1 MNTKHIVTARREVPR
16 TETGFEKETTMRS
29 IKAFSRG
36 QAVRLTK
43 GRADADGLHGQI
55 GVCLGGGREGGVTYV
70 VIGWG
75 KGVRNKAGASGS
87 AYDPRDV
94 EPVTKV

>member
-1 MNTKHIVTARREVPR
+1 MGVMFA
-16 TETGFEKETTMRS
+16 
-29 IKAFSRG
+29 IKKFSRG

-43 GRADADGLHGQI
+43 GRADAEGLHGQI

-75 KGVRNKAGASGS
+75 KGVRDKAGASGS

-94 EPVTKV
+94 ESVSAAVRP